1 MLRDIIR
8 LVLDLYFYAIF
19 VWVILSWIPVTPGH
33 PVTRFQYA
41 LGRII
46 EPLLRPIRSLIPP
59 IRMGMAALDL
69 SPLILLFLV
78 RILRSFV

>member
-1 MLRDIIR
+1 MRDIIR